1 MEKDIKLEAIE
12 TQKGTPKDQLKKIF
26 KTHAV
31 PITFILLCVVGYIFA
46 EMPFIFLVN
55 EVVARVARNSFLVIS
70 LIVPVIA
77 GMGMNFSIVLGAMAG
92 QIALIFITNYGF
104 AGLSG
109 LLIAM
114 LIATPVAIL
123 FGYLTGIVLNKAI
136 GKEMITSMILGFF
149 ANGIYQFIF
158 LVLAGTIIPIANK
171 DLLLSTG
178 IGIKNSIDLAGIR
191 YVLDDLIKIR
201 PVTGLVVPVSTLLLV
216 AFLCFMITL
225 FFKSKL
231 GQDMRATGQNIHIAK
246 VSGINVGKTRIIAII
261 ISTVLAAWG
270 QILFLQ
276 NISTLQTYSS
286 HEQVGLFSV
295 ASLLVGGASIS
306 KATYK
311 QALLGILLFHLLFI
325 ISPFAGQNLVNNSQI
340 GEFFRVFVAYGVIGI
355 ALLLHSWERK
365 NA

>member
-1 MEKDIKLEAIE
+1 MEKDIKLESME
-12 TQKGTPKDQLKKIF
+12 TQKESAKDRVKQVLKKQ
-26 KTHAV
+26 AV
-31 PITFILLCVVGYIFA
+31 PITFLLLCVVGYIFA
-46 EMPFIFLVN
+46 DMPFVFLLN

-70 LIVPVIA
+70 LIIPVIA
-77 GMGMNFSIVLGAMAG
+77 GMGMNFGIVLGAMAG
-92 QIALIFITNYGF
+92 QLALIIITNYGLS
-104 AGLSG
+104 GLSG
-109 LLIAM
+109 LCIA
-114 LIATPVAIL
+114 LALATPIAIL

-149 ANGIYQFIF
+149 ANGIYQFVL
-158 LVLAGTIIPIANK
+158 LVLAGTVIPIANK

-178 IGIKNSIDLAGIR
+178 VGIKNSIDLVGIR
-191 YVLDDLIKIR
+191 YVLDDLLKIS
-201 PVTGLVVPVSTLLLV
+201 PIPGLVIPVSTLILV
-216 AFLCFMITL
+216 ALLCVLITL
-225 FFKSKL
+225 FFKTKL
-231 GQDMRATGQNIHIAK
+231 GQDMRATGQNLHIAK

-311 QALLGILLFHLLFI
+311 HALLGILLFHLLFI
-325 ISPFAGQNLVNNSQI
+325 ISPFAGQNLLNNSQI

-355 ALLLHSWERK
+355 ALLLHSWEKK